1 MRLEDLK
8 YEFPEMSEEMR
19 AMIEREVEKQV
30 KTERPQFQ
38 KSHRAVGRTAAASI
52 AAVLLLGTTVF
63 AGVSIYRLQR
73 EPVGDHGVS
82 VTISEDGR
90 TAASTEAEGT
100 SSSGAPQEVPGVKME
115 AGYLP
120 EGMVETENG
129 KYSFENAMYKGGV
142 SITFYRMDTGDS
154 QFEMLHHDVVSSED
168 ITVNGYQGV
177 YLEFPHLYE
186 EEITFNQRI
195 YVAYTDVHHVMEM
208 YVASDVSKEEALK
221 IAEGIKLT
229 PTKDTQG
236 EDLVADWDW
245 SSYLKSREE
254 NAQSQTEDIESRIT
268 VPKEEM
274 KQTHSIGERFS
285 AEKTGLDQYKGLA
298 VTVADVRVSD
308 DLSLLNETFIDEELK
323 AQAGAD
329 GKLLP
334 ATIQYIKE
342 GGIDSLSEV
351 VSSREVPQKLVYAT
365 VEYTNTGDTELSE
378 VLFFG
383 SLTRIREKDGKMRI
397 TTSEMYEEPAEGDTW
412 TRAVNRGFAYWEMPY
427 YDVHGG
433 ERDNNYIPSIKPGET
448 VTVHMGWIV
457 TEEELKDLYL
467 NLDTFGGA
475 YEFSDTSLQMGY
487 VDIRQ

>member
-38 KSHRAVGRTAAASI
+38 KSRRAVGRTAAASI
-52 AAVLLLGTTVF
+52 AAVLFLGTTAF
-63 AGVSIYRLQR
+63 AGVSLYRMQR
-73 EPVGDHGVS
+73 EQVGNYGVN
-82 VTISEDGR
+82 VTISEDGGS
-90 TAASTEAEGT
+90 AAGTEAAGT
-100 SSSGAPQEVPGVKME
+100 ASSGAPQEVPNVKME

-120 EGMVETENG
+120 EGMVQTENG
-129 KYSFENAMYKGGV
+129 KYSFENALYKGGV
-142 SITFYRMDTGDS
+142 SIVFYRMDTGDS
-154 QFEMLHHDVVSSED
+154 QFEMLHEDVVSSED

-208 YVASDVSKEEALK
+208 YVASDVSKEEAIK

-229 PTKDTQG
+229 PTEDTQG

-254 NAQSQTEDIESRIT
+254 NVQNEAADSESRVT
-268 VPKEEM
+268 VSKEEM
-274 KQTHSIGERFS
+274 KNTHGIGESFS
-285 AEKTGLDQYKGLA
+285 AEKTGSEQYKGLM
-298 VTVADVRVSD
+298 VQVSDVQVAD
-308 DLSLLNETFIDEELK
+308 DLSFLNEAFVDEDLK
-323 AQAGAD
+323 EQTGAD

-334 ATIQYIKE
+334 ATIQYIKQ
-342 GGIDSLSEV
+342 GGTDSLSEV

-365 VEYTNTGDTELSE
+365 VEYTNTGDAGLSE

-383 SLTRIREKDGKMRI
+383 SLVRMEEKDGKMKI
-397 TTSEMYEEPAEGDTW
+397 ATPESYEEPAEGDAW
-412 TRAVNRGFAYWEMPY
+412 SRAVNKGYGFSEMPY

-433 ERDNNYIPSIKPGET
+433 ERDNNYISSIKPGET

-457 TEEELKDLYL
+457 TEEELGELYL
-467 NLDTFGGA
+467 SLDTFGGA
-475 YEFSDTSLQMGY
+475 YEFSDTSLEMGY